1 MITID
6 NAKAQIIAATNIRN
20 QRNQLLSETDWTQ
33 ALDAPVNKE
42 AWLAYRQALRD
53 ISLQAGF
60 PMLVNWPTKPE

>member
-6 NAKAQIIAATNIRN
+6 SAKAQIIAAANVRN
-20 QRNQLLSETDWTQ
+20 QRNQLLNESDWTQ
-33 ALDAPVNKE
+33 IADAPVNK
-42 AWLAYRQALRD
+42 AVWDTYRQALRD